1 MTISL
6 LCWIGAALCLI
17 TAILVEGFAPL
28 LMNTT
33 EDKRGIHMLTFA
45 ILIVGGFLIYGGFD
59 AAN

>member
-17 TAILVEGFAPL
+17 TAALVEGFAPL

-33 EDKRGIHMLTFA
+33 EDKRGIHMLTCA
-45 ILIVGGFLIYGGFD
+45 ILIVCGFLIYGGFD